1 MLGIGAAINLL
12 RGAKA
17 VAPAAARMAGKALPK
32 VIAKPSLVKAAPS
45 AVKSLGSVGTKAA
58 TAAAPAAAKG

>member
-17 VAPAAARMAGKALPK
+17 VAPAAARMAGKAMPK
-32 VIAKPSLVKAAPS
+32 VIAKPSLVKLPLAQL
-45 AVKSLGSVGTKAA
+45 KT
-58 TAAAPAAAKG
+58 